1 MGIVCGAC
9 SFPISTETWNRESAR
24 CPACAQQVQVLA
36 FPAIERMRAGAAP
49 EALAEDTEASCF
61 YHAESR
67 AVVPCSECGRFL
79 CHLCDIE
86 LEGRHLCP
94 TCFQSGVSSNRLEA
108 METRR
113 TLYDTIAL
121 IISTLPVM
129 LFWPAIIGAPTAL
142 YYVVRRWRTP
152 LSILPRRR
160 IRFVLAALFALA
172 EIAGIVF
179 VIWTLFQLPRPRV
192 VSR

>member
-1 MGIVCGAC
+1 
-9 SFPISTETWNRESAR
+9 
-24 CPACAQQVQVLA
+24 
-36 FPAIERMRAGAAP
+36 
-49 EALAEDTEASCF
+49 
-61 YHAESR
+61 
-67 AVVPCSECGRFL
+67 
-79 CHLCDIE
+79 
-86 LEGRHLCP
+86 
-94 TCFQSGVSSNRLEA
+94 

-121 IISTLPVM
+121 IISTLPVL
-129 LFWPAIIGAPTAL
+129 LFWPALIGAPTAL
-142 YYVVRRWRTP
+142 YYVIRRWRTP
-152 LSILPRRR
+152 LSILPRTR